1 MFKGE
6 DMNLSTGPAV
16 LFLLCLCVLPSYS
29 QESVADLRPL
39 LQDASYVMNRFD
51 EIATRLDVEINGWT
65 VDVATKKVFH
75 QELAATLRNSN
86 VEKVRLAAL
95 LTRPNISNTDL
106 FDVYSNLGAV
116 ASELDGQASNA
127 ANWGSSQ
134 ARSIELAQLGSK
146 ALTLA
151 ANVGVALR
159 SKIAAQ
165 EAELAACMTR
175 AHNVQR

>member
-1 MFKGE
+1 
-6 DMNLSTGPAV
+6 MNLSTTSTV
-16 LFLLCLCVLPSYS
+16 VFFLCLCVLPSYS
-29 QESVADLRPL
+29 QESVTDLKPL

-51 EIATRLDVEINGWT
+51 EVATGLDVEINGWT
-65 VDVATKKVFH
+65 VDAATKKVFH
-75 QELAATLRNSN
+75 HELAATLRNSN
-86 VEKVRLAAL
+86 LEKVGLAAL
-95 LTRPNISNTDL
+95 LTRPNISNADI
-106 FDVYSNLGAV
+106 FDVYATLEAV

-134 ARSIELAQLGSK
+134 ARSIEPAQLGSK

-151 ANVGVALR
+151 ANIGVALR

-175 AHNVQR
+175 AQNVHR

>member
-1 MFKGE
+1 MK
-6 DMNLSTGPAV
+6 LSTTSAV

-29 QESVADLRPL
+29 QESAADLKPL

-51 EIATRLDVEINGWT
+51 EVATGLDAEINGWT
-65 VDVATKKVFH
+65 VDAATKKLFR

-86 VEKVRLAAL
+86 IEKVRLVLL
-95 LTRPNISNTDL
+95 LTRPNISSADL
-106 FDVYSNLGAV
+106 FDVYANLDAV

-151 ANVGVALR
+151 ANIGVALR
-159 SKIAAQ
+159 SKIAVQ